1 MVDGT
6 RKELERFAQRVADL
20 VVGKLAGKPAEE
32 ILDAYE
38 AAELLKV
45 SRSTIDRWT
54 ATGRIPSL
62 KYGNLRRYK
71 RSELLR
77 LTSDQ
82 PNPNVT

>member
-1 MVDGT
+1 MSRTQG
-6 RKELERFAQRVADL
+6 KQERFAQRIADL

-54 ATGRIPSL
+54 ATGKIPSL

-82 PNPNVT
+82 PNPKVQ